1 MRHSKNFT
9 DSVRK
14 TSTHTS
20 ATAAVENSRYLAFF
34 DECGDHSLKHIDQDF
49 PVFVL
54 ATIVI
59 ERQVYVKQAV
69 PAFAELKV
77 DSWHHEGVNI
87 HNREIRKAT
96 GDFSFL
102 QNASR
107 RASFLPKISAL
118 VEDIP
123 FHLFI
128 SAVRKDLHLKRYGA
142 IADNP
147 YQLALK
153 FTMERIA
160 HLLESSGETTLPIIA
175 EARGANEDQDLE
187 ATFYRVMMHGT
198 DFVSGNRF
206 SKLNCPITFRRKY
219 DNIVG
224 TQLADLCAHPSARK
238 ILFPDRPNIAFNS
251 VRPKLYQENGI
262 SGWKVFP

>member
-1 MRHSKNFT
+1 MTQTGRVST
-9 DSVRK
+9 DSTVK
-14 TSTHTS
+14 
-20 ATAAVENSRYLAFF
+20 AAVESSRYLAFF
-34 DECGDHSLKHIDQDF
+34 DECGDHSLKNIDRDF

-59 ERQVYVKQAV
+59 ERDVYVKQAV
-69 PAFAELKV
+69 PAFAALKV
-77 DSWHHEGVNI
+77 ESWSHEGVNI

-102 QNASR
+102 QNATQ
-107 RASFLPKISAL
+107 RATFLPKISAL
-118 VEDIP
+118 VEGIP

-128 SAVRKDLHLKRYGA
+128 TAIRKDQHLKRYGA

-153 FTMERIA
+153 FTMEQIV
-160 HLLESSGETTLPIIA
+160 HLLERTGETALPIIA
-175 EARGANEDQDLE
+175 EARGANEDKELE
-187 ATFYRVMMHGT
+187 SAFYRVMTHGT
-198 DFVSGNRF
+198 DFVSASRF
-206 SKLNCPITFRRKY
+206 NQLNCPITFRRKY

-238 ILFPDRPNIAFNS
+238 ILFPQKPNIAFNS
-251 VRPKLYQENGI
+251 VQPKLYQQTGVF
-262 SGWKVFP
+262 GWKVFP

>member
-1 MRHSKNFT
+1 MTQTGSVST
-9 DSVRK
+9 DSTVK
-14 TSTHTS
+14 
-20 ATAAVENSRYLAFF
+20 AAVESSRYLAFF
-34 DECGDHSLKHIDQDF
+34 DECGDHSLKNIDRDF

-59 ERQVYVKQAV
+59 ERDVYVKQAV
-69 PAFAELKV
+69 PAFAALKV
-77 DSWHHEGVNI
+77 ESWSHEGVNI

-102 QNASR
+102 QNATQ
-107 RASFLPKISAL
+107 RATFLPKISAL
-118 VEDIP
+118 VEGIP

-128 SAVRKDLHLKRYGA
+128 TAIRKDQHLKRYGA

-153 FTMERIA
+153 FTMEQIV
-160 HLLESSGETTLPIIA
+160 HLLERTGETALPIIA
-175 EARGANEDQDLE
+175 EARGANEDKELE
-187 ATFYRVMMHGT
+187 SAFYRVMTHGT
-198 DFVSGNRF
+198 DFVSASRF
-206 SKLNCPITFRRKY
+206 NQLNCPITFRRKY

-238 ILFPDRPNIAFNS
+238 ILFPQKPNIAFNS
-251 VRPKLYQENGI
+251 VQPKLYQQTGVF
-262 SGWKVFP
+262 GWKVFP